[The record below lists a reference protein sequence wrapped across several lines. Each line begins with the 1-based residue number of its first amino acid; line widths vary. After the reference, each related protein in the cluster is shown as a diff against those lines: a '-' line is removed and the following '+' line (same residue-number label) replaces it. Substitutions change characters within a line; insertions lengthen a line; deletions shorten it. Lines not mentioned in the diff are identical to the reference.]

1 MCRPQ
6 RSGNKAEEIEETED
20 DEILPRHPSTE
31 YKESS
36 NTEPAGKRALADK
49 RAKKVINSAIND
61 RGHARWKR
69 NRKSI
74 SEDVDSH
81 MIKAQQCLEAATMAA
96 PQWHAVT

>member
-20 DEILPRHPSTE
+20 DEILPRRLSNV

-49 RAKKVINSAIND
+49 RAKKIINSAIND
-61 RGHARWKR
+61 HGHARWKR

-74 SEDVDSH
+74 SEDVDEH
-81 MIKAQQCLEAATMAA
+81 MIKAQQSLEAATKAA
-96 PQWHAVT
+96 LQWRAVT